1 MRDTRI
7 HNNSLPD
14 SSLGSLLRE
23 FLQLYCLLQS
33 VHQLLC
39 RQRRHHEQHDRLQDG
54 PQDGPRKGLQDGEC
68 CSLLCCEC
76 SEIIADTDCLPG
88 DDGAVLDD
96 GHTHDKDQL

>member
-7 HNNSLPD
+7 HNISLPD

-33 VHQLLC
+33 VHQLPC

-54 PQDGPRKGLQDGEC
+54 PQDGPREGLQDGEC
-68 CSLLCCEC
+68 CSLLCCES
-76 SEIIADTDCLPG
+76 SEIILDTDCLPG